1 MPKTDYVNFSDI
13 NDLQRRIMIVVND
26 WVHIE
31 KTPIPLSEIMKSMDD
46 QGVKDFTTI
55 KAIQV
60 LLKKG
65 YIRRAIIIS
74 NKRSYVMLKGL

>member
-26 WVHIE
+26 WAHKE
-31 KTPIPLSEIMKSMDD
+31 KTPIPLKEIMKSMDD

-65 YIRRAIIIS
+65 YIRRAVIIS
-74 NKRSYVMLKGL
+74 NKRSFVMLRGL